1 MQGREKLGK
10 RKKGRKIEKLINI
23 ACKEI
28 NTQKK
33 NVCKWDEREI
43 EFINIITLNSLK
55 KKKDVLLKTY
65 ECVIKVP

>member
-1 MQGREKLGK
+1 M
-10 RKKGRKIEKLINI
+10 GRKIEKLINI

-55 KKKDVLLKTY
+55 KKKMY
-65 ECVIKVP
+65 Y

>member
-55 KKKDVLLKTY
+55 KKKMY
-65 ECVIKVP
+65 Y